1 MVWEKAKKILQKKL
15 DESIFNLWIDPL
27 QCMKV
32 QEECI
37 HLASPDRFFSAYINR
52 NYLELIQEHINE
64 IDSKK
69 RKIVLCEKT
78 EKPVEPAIVKEQLRL
93 PHIPKGGSKFRSL
106 HPRYTFEE
114 FMVGQSNILAQSACR
129 TMSDSSDSIG
139 PCLYINSS
147 TGLGK
152 SHLTH
157 AVAHQVISHSPMM
170 RLHYMTAQQF
180 SLEMVQ
186 NIKTNSMDIF
196 KRKYHDN
203 CDILLVED
211 VHSLTGKKKTQQ
223 EMNELL
229 DTLIKSGKRVIFT
242 ANKAPRDL
250 VGIDDE
256 FRSRMAS
263 GLVTSIQ
270 APDLLTR
277 DRIVRKKAAQ
287 HNLQLSDEYIK
298 YIAQHI
304 KGDVRQIESAL
315 IAIHAKA
322 QLQEG
327 GVDESLVQEVVAS
340 VVGVPKF
347 LTPAMISEFVGS
359 QFDVSVKEMQSK
371 SRKKVLTFPRQV
383 AMYLCRKHT
392 KESLAEIGKEFKR
405 DHSTVLHS
413 IKVVTQLT
421 TRDISIEEQVKLLSS
436 KIGKM

>member
-1 MVWEKAKKILQKKL
+1 MVWEKAKTILREEL
-15 DESIFNLWIDPL
+15 DESVFNLWIDPL
-27 QCMKV
+27 QCYQV
-32 QEECI
+32 QEESI
-37 HLASPDRFFSAYINR
+37 HLACPDRFFSAYINR
-52 NYLELIQEHINE
+52 NYLELIQEHVE
-64 IDSKK
+64 KVDSKK
-69 RKIVLCEKT
+69 RKVLLCEKV
-78 EKPVEPAIVKEQLRL
+78 EKPAVRSSTKEQLRL
-93 PHIPKGGSKFRSL
+93 PNIPKGGSKFRSL

-114 FMVGQSNILAQSACR
+114 FMVGQSNILAQSACHSL
-129 TMSDSSDSIG
+129 SDSSDSIG

-157 AVAHQVISHSPMM
+157 AVAHQVLSHSPMT
-170 RLHYMTAQQF
+170 RLHYLTAQQF

-229 DTLIKSGKRVIFT
+229 DTLIKSGKRVILT
-242 ANKAPRDL
+242 ANQAPRDL

-270 APDLLTR
+270 APDLQTR
-277 DRIVRKKAAQ
+277 DRIVRKKAQQ
-287 HNLQLSDEYIK
+287 HKLTLSEEYIN

-315 IAIHAKA
+315 IAINAKA
-322 QLQEG
+322 NLQEG
-327 GVDESLVQEVVAS
+327 EVDELLVQEVVES
-340 VVGVPKF
+340 VVGIPSI
-347 LTPAMISEFVGS
+347 LTPAMISEFVGK
-359 QFDVSVKEMQSK
+359 QFDVSVKDLQSK
-371 SRKKVLTFPRQV
+371 SRKKILTFPRQV

-392 KESLAEIGKEFKR
+392 KESLADIGREFRR

-421 TRDISIEEQVKLLSS
+421 TRDISVDEQVKLLSN
-436 KIGKM
+436 KLDKL